1 MSRSD
6 VQSEVRVILVG
17 RTGLDA
23 ALRLDESFELARVRT
38 PHDAIGEL
46 ANPLDDETPES
57 TAVVLA
63 PEVESDLLD
72 PPALQSG
79 TGALPGR
86 QRLVDFI
93 RALRLVQ
100 PTVRVVC
107 VESGSEDGAPARR
120 ARDLFDGIVRVGQPI
135 ADIRSVMGLSHER
148 AEVPAAPRMDA
159 DPSNPKRAETSV
171 DPQARPAEPRVIVPD
186 PEAIT
191 QDPFGEHGDPATGAC
206 LGDQALVEVA
216 VKGHDITSVAMR
228 VLRDR
233 VGDPGLTFVPPPAG
247 KMGGAP
253 QGVPV
258 VWSDSVLGYLV
269 PTRAITT
276 DLTTHARWLAGW
288 LRLRDQQNQLRH
300 AAFTD
305 PLTSAWNRRY
315 LDRFL
320 AGAIDA
326 ARGQRWSVTVLM
338 FDIDDFKKYNDEYG
352 HDAGDEI
359 LSEVVRLLRSV
370 TRPTDKV
377 CRIGGDEF
385 AVVFHEPEG
394 PRSPDSKHPTTVH
407 AITRRFQQ
415 QVISHKFPKLSGCA
429 PGTLT
434 ISGGLATFPW
444 DGQTPA
450 ELLARADERAMES
463 KRQGKNAI
471 TIGPGAILQCRDEQC
486 DQTEPRPS
494 GSGNTLP

>member
-6 VQSEVRVILVG
+6 VQTSVRIILVG

-46 ANPLDDETPES
+46 SSPLDDHSPAA
-57 TAVVLA
+57 TAVVVGA
-63 PEVESDLLD
+63 DVEADLLD
-72 PPALQSG
+72 QPRLARAEGSPI
-79 TGALPGR
+79 PGR
-86 QRLVDFI
+86 DRLVEFI
-93 RALRLVQ
+93 RSLRLVN
-100 PTVRVVC
+100 PAVRVLTALPPPD
-107 VESGSEDGAPARR
+107 EGRAAPARDT
-120 ARDLFDGIVRVGQPI
+120 RDLFDGVVRTSGAS
-135 ADIRSVMGLSHER
+135 ADIRS
-148 AEVPAAPRMDA
+148 AFTPAPASPPRTMPA
-159 DPSNPKRAETSV
+159 I
-171 DPQARPAEPRVIVPD
+171 RPATTEAPVAVSTTAHTPPAPQPEPIPSDSPVGGVSVP
-186 PEAIT
+186 
-191 QDPFGEHGDPATGAC
+191 PAEEMGAEDINRC
-206 LGDQALVEVA
+206 TGDQALVEVA
-216 VKGHDITSVAMR
+216 VRGQDLTLVALR
-228 VLRDR
+228 VLRNR
-233 VGDPGLTFVPPPAG
+233 VGDAGLAFVPPPAG
-247 KMGGAP
+247 KTGGPP

-258 VWSDSVLGYLV
+258 VWSDAVMGYLV
-269 PTRAITT
+269 PSRVGGP
-276 DLTTHARWLAGW
+276 DLTPHARWLAGW
-288 LRLRDQQNQLRH
+288 MRLRDQQNQLRH

-320 AGAIDA
+320 SGAIES
-326 ARGQRWSVTVLM
+326 AREQRWSVTVLM

-359 LSEVVRLLRSV
+359 LSEVVRLLRTV

-394 PRSPDSKHPTTVH
+394 PRSPDSKHPTTVS
-407 AITRRFQQ
+407 AITQRFQQ
-415 QVISHKFPKLSGCA
+415 QVTGHRFPKLSGCA

-463 KRQGKNAI
+463 KRQGKNSI
-471 TIGPGAILQCRDEQC
+471 TIGPGAILKM
-486 DQTEPRPS
+486 
-494 GSGNTLP
+494 L

>member
-46 ANPLDDETPES
+46 ANPLDDETPEL

-100 PTVRVVC
+100 PSVRVMC
-107 VESGSEDGAPARR
+107 VEGTAGEPMPSKR
-120 ARDLFDGIVRVGQPI
+120 ARDLFDGIVRASQPSS
-135 ADIRSVMGLSHER
+135 DIRGMMGLSRER
-148 AEVPAAPRMDA
+148 VEVPETAPAPTPAPAVARVEVA
-159 DPSNPKRAETSV
+159 TQASAHESV
-171 DPQARPAEPRVIVPD
+171 NGSVPHVIVPD
-186 PEAIT
+186 PAAVT
-191 QDPFGEHGDPATGAC
+191 HDPLGEQGDPAVGSAM
-206 LGDQALVEVA
+206 GDQALVEVA

-233 VGDPGLTFVPPPAG
+233 VGDPGLSFVPPPAG
-247 KMGGAP
+247 KGGGAP

-269 PTRAITT
+269 PSKVIAT
-276 DLTTHARWLAGW
+276 DLTVHARWLAGW
-288 LRLRDQQNQLRH
+288 LRLRDQQNQLKH

-377 CRIGGDEF
+377 CRVGGDEF

-415 QVISHKFPKLSGCA
+415 QVIGHKFPKLSGCA

-471 TIGPGAILQCRDEQC
+471 TIGPGAILQCPDGPCE
-486 DQTEPRPS
+486 
-494 GSGNTLP
+494 

>member
-1 MSRSD
+1 VSRSD
-6 VQSEVRVILVG
+6 VRSEVRIILVG

-46 ANPLDDETPES
+46 ATPLDDETPEP
-57 TAVVLA
+57 TAVVLS

-72 PPALQSG
+72 PPALQSP

-100 PTVRVVC
+100 PTVRVLC
-107 VESGSEDGAPARR
+107 VDHGSEEVATPRR
-120 ARDLFDGIVRVGQPI
+120 ARDLFDGIVRVSQPI
-135 ADIRSVMGLSHER
+135 VDIRGVMGLARARVEEAPTRHDEAARSSLSHDE
-148 AEVPAAPRMDA
+148 ANGVQ
-159 DPSNPKRAETSV
+159 K
-171 DPQARPAEPRVIVPD
+171 PQAAEPRVVVPD
-186 PEAIT
+186 PAAVTHE
-191 QDPFGEHGDPATGAC
+191 PVGEQGDSAVGEC

-233 VGDPGLTFVPPPAG
+233 VGDPGLAFVPPPAG
-247 KMGGAP
+247 KSGGAP

-269 PTRAITT
+269 PSRVIAT

-415 QVISHKFPKLSGCA
+415 QVIGHKFPKLSGCA

-471 TIGPGAILQCRDEQC
+471 TIGPGAVLQCPDGQC
-486 DQTEPRPS
+486 E
-494 GSGNTLP
+494 

>member
-46 ANPLDDETPES
+46 ATPLDDETPEP
-57 TAVVLA
+57 TAVVVA
-63 PEVESDLLD
+63 PEIESDLLD
-72 PPALQSG
+72 PPALQSS

-100 PTVRVVC
+100 PTARVLC
-107 VESGSEDGAPARR
+107 VESGPDGVATARR
-120 ARDLFDGIVRVGQPI
+120 ARDLFDGMVRVTQPI
-135 ADIRSVMGLSHER
+135 ADIRSVMGLLR
-148 AEVPAAPRMDA
+148 QRVEVPSTSVMPRVDAAP
-159 DPSNPKRAETSV
+159 SV
-171 DPQARPAEPRVIVPD
+171 PTRDEGSVASQARPVEHSVIVPD
-186 PEAIT
+186 PAAIL
-191 QDPFGEHGDPATGAC
+191 QDPPSDQVEQGGVDAG

-233 VGDPGLTFVPPPAG
+233 IGDPGLAFVPPPAG
-247 KMGGAP
+247 KAGGAP

-258 VWSDSVLGYLV
+258 VWSDAVLGYLV
-269 PTRAITT
+269 PSRAITT

-288 LRLRDQQNQLRH
+288 LRLRDQHNQLKH

-415 QVISHKFPKLSGCA
+415 QVIGHKFPKLSGCA

-471 TIGPGAILQCRDEQC
+471 TIGPGAILKCQDELC
-486 DQTEPRPS
+486 DRTDPQA
-494 GSGNTLP
+494 